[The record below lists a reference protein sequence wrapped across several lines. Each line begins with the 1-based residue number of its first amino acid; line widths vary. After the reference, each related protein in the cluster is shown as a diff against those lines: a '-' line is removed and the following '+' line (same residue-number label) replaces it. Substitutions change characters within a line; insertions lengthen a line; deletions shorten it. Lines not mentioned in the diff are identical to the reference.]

1 MGPLCSPCI
10 LLVISVNKSH
20 ILHLLPGII
29 GNLITLSDG
38 KFVGGIKEAS
48 IKEKHLFSFIEKP
61 VF

>member
-48 IKEKHLFSFIEKP
+48 
-61 VF
+61 V